1 MRRRA
6 VLFLTTLL
14 AGCAPYSEPAT
25 TGLRGVSPPVNAHF
39 ATQLAGPNT
48 YLPPMPTAVVILKP
62 DDMARNRAFC
72 AAFTKLPTARE
83 ELAKSVV
90 APNLILT
97 RWLTQL
103 SAVPPER
110 VRDCDYL
117 VGTYDYGRA
126 ASLIASLRA
135 SDGSTAGRG
144 PFLAMIIPDGRGLR
158 VVAVDGS
165 HYASDDFD
173 SFVRSWN
180 EAINR
185 TQSQLSAQPDRPG
198 LVRSVFDL
206 VFAVLRTVFGAGTG
220 LIRGTVAG
228 L

>member
-1 MRRRA
+1 MRRMFTFML
-6 VLFLTTLL
+6 VTLL
-14 AGCAPYSEPAT
+14 AGCVSYNKAAT
-25 TGLRGVSPPVNAHF
+25 PTSQAVSPPINAHF
-39 ATQLAGPNT
+39 ATQLAGPET

-62 DDMARNRAFC
+62 DDMARNRSFC
-72 AAFTKLPTARE
+72 ASVVKLPTAQE

-103 SAVPPER
+103 SVVPPER

-126 ASLIASLRA
+126 AALIASFQQTT
-135 SDGSTAGRG
+135 GSPAGRG
-144 PFLAMIIPDGRGLR
+144 PFLAMIIPDARGLR
-158 VVAVDGS
+158 VAAVDGS
-165 HYASDDFD
+165 RYASDDFD

-180 EAINR
+180 DAINR
-185 TQSQLSAQPDRPG
+185 TQLQLSTQPDRPG

-206 VFAVLRTVFGAGTG
+206 VFAVLRTVFGASAG
-220 LIRGTVAG
+220 LIQGTIAG

>member
-1 MRRRA
+1 MRRLA
-6 VLFLTTLL
+6 VLFLITLL
-14 AGCAPYSEPAT
+14 AGCAPYSEQAT
-25 TGLRGVSPPVNAHF
+25 TGLRGVSPPANAIF

-72 AAFTKLPTARE
+72 AAFTKLPTAQE

-110 VRDCDYL
+110 VHDCDYL
-117 VGTYDYGRA
+117 VGTYDYSRA
-126 ASLIASLRA
+126 AALIASLHA
-135 SDGSTAGRG
+135 TAGSTAGRG

-158 VVAVDGS
+158 VVAVNGS
-165 HYASDDFD
+165 GYASDDFD

-180 EAINR
+180 DAINR
-185 TQSQLSAQPDRPG
+185 TQSRLSVHPDRPG

-206 VFAVLRTVFGAGTG
+206 VFAVLRTVFGASAG
-220 LIRGTVAG
+220 LIQGTVAG